1 MAFNDPAPASR
12 LTRRAATAGLSL
24 AIGLCLLKAAAV
36 LATGSLAL
44 LATLIDGLA
53 DVAASTITYLSVKIS
68 ARPPDQAHRFG
79 HGKAESLSA
88 LTQAALVGG
97 SAVFV
102 VVDAGRRLLRPE
114 TVERPVFGLAVV
126 ALSVALT
133 LLLVLYQRSVVRR
146 TGSLAIAA
154 DSLHYQAD
162 VLTNLAVGLSLFLT
176 WRSNLAWADP
186 LAAAFIALWL
196 FWHALVIGRR
206 AIDQLMD
213 KEMPADE
220 RRLIDGIV
228 RRHPGVVDMHDL
240 RTRTAGS
247 TAFIEMHLELPPSM
261 SLARA
266 HAITDEVEAR
276 LRDAF
281 PQAEIVV
288 HQEPA
293 GIDDAR
299 LDHAIASG
307 NP

>member
-1 MAFNDPAPASR
+1 MANDPVPTSR
-12 LTRRAATAGLSL
+12 LASRAATASLTL
-24 AIGLCLLKAAAV
+24 AIGLALLKAAAV

-44 LATLIDGLA
+44 LAALIDSLA
-53 DVAASTITYLSVKIS
+53 DVVASTITYLSVKIS
-68 ARPPDQAHRFG
+68 SRPPDDAHRFG

-97 SAVFV
+97 SAV

-114 TVERPVFGLAVV
+114 MVERPAFGLAVV

-146 TGSLAIAA
+146 TGSLAIRA

-162 VLTNLAVGLSLFLT
+162 VLTNLAVGVSLFLT
-176 WRSNLAWADP
+176 WRSDIAWADP
-186 LAAAFIALWL
+186 SAAALIAIWL

-206 AIDQLMD
+206 AVDQLMD
-213 KEMPADE
+213 KEMPAGE

-228 RRHPGVVDMHDL
+228 RGHPGVVDMHDL

-247 TAFIEMHLELPPSM
+247 TAFIEMHLELPSAM
-261 SLARA
+261 SLGRA

-276 LRDAF
+276 LLEAF
-281 PQAEIVV
+281 PRAEIVV

-293 GIDDAR
+293 GIEDAR
-299 LDHAIASG
+299 LDHVISADR
-307 NP
+307 P